1 MQDFIKKLNDEYV
14 IIFTD
19 LSNLLI
25 KKRIK
30 YDDVLKSTIDIFN
43 TLLKNKNTIILPTY
57 NFNFPKTN
65 KTGFSEK
72 FITSGS
78 LLKSLIK
85 EFKFNR
91 THKPMYNYAVLGKNE
106 KKILSL
112 KQKTSWG
119 QDSVIGFLGRNKS
132 YGLGIGVDHKTFTWV
147 VIHSCEETLEVPYR
161 FFTSF
166 KGYHVNL
173 KKIVNEKMFARH
185 PDKPKVD
192 LKQKKVLKKLLVNR
206 NLIQTK
212 TNNLDYSLINLKE
225 YYKEN
230 LSYLKNLDI
239 WSK

>member
-1 MQDFIKKLNDEYV
+1 
-14 IIFTD
+14 
-19 LSNLLI
+19 
-25 KKRIK
+25 
-30 YDDVLKSTIDIFN
+30 
-43 TLLKNKNTIILPTY
+43 
-57 NFNFPKTN
+57 
-65 KTGFSEK
+65 
-72 FITSGS
+72 
-78 LLKSLIK
+78 
-85 EFKFNR
+85 
-91 THKPMYNYAVLGKNE
+91 MYNYAVLGKNE

-185 PDKPKVD
+185 PDK
-192 LKQKKVLKKLLVNR
+192 VLKKLLVNR

>member
-1 MQDFIKKLNDEYV
+1 MQNLIKKLNGEYV
-14 IIFTD
+14 IIFSD

-25 KKRIK
+25 QKRMK
-30 YDDVLKSTIDIFN
+30 YDEILDSTIDIFN

-78 LLKSLIK
+78 LFKSLIK
-85 EFKFNR
+85 KFRFKR
-91 THKPMYNYAVLGKNE
+91 THKPMYNYAVLGVKE

-119 QDSVIGFLGRNKS
+119 NDSIIGFLGRNKS
-132 YGLGIGVDHKTFTWV
+132 YGLGIGVDYKSFTWV
-147 VIHSCEETLEVPYR
+147 VIHSCEEKLKVPYR
-161 FFTSF
+161 FFKTF
-166 KGYHVNL
+166 NGYHIDQ
-173 KKIVNEKMFARH
+173 KKIVVEKMFVRH
-185 PDKPKVD
+185 LGEPKVD
-192 LKQKKVLKKLLVNR
+192 LRQKKVLKKLIVDKKLV
-206 NLIQTK
+206 QAK
-212 TNNLDYSLINLKE
+212 KNNLNYCLINLKE

-230 LSYLKNLDI
+230 LNYLKNLDI